1 MLLTS
6 NHQLVVNKGFS
17 KEILYLHPSSSKG
30 SKSASHQDKKI
41 ELHARDARGGSGKH
55 TTAWREYD
63 FLKEFWLTNLRL
75 IELQGCQVSLQH
87 E

>member
-41 ELHARDARGGSGKH
+41 ELRARDARDGSGEH
-55 TTAWREYD
+55 TTAW
-63 FLKEFWLTNLRL
+63 
-75 IELQGCQVSLQH
+75 
-87 E
+87 